1 MQQAI
6 PFLSLIKDLLTTL
19 QQIYRIEYLNN
30 VICMD
35 ITIIIVIIVTFI
47 MSFIGYLLSLT
58 MAFSKIIIPI

>member
-6 PFLSLIKDLLTTL
+6 PFEFIKDLLTTL